1 MSPIQLVWFKR
12 DLRVC
17 DHAALSEAARRGP
30 VLPLYIAE
38 PGLWAQPD
46 AAGRH
51 WGFIAE
57 SLTELTSD
65 LAAIGQPLVVR
76 IGEAIPVLQD
86 LLDRLPIE
94 AVWSHEE
101 TGNGWTYARD
111 QAVADL
117 LRARGLPWNELPQ
130 NGVVRRLPSR
140 DLWSRSWEQ
149 RMGATLAPPP
159 VLRPLDQDLARGLGD
174 RGLGVIPE
182 APDLGLAHDPC
193 PGRQPGGRREGQR
206 LLDEFLAERG
216 ERYHKEMSS
225 PLTAF
230 DACSRLSAHL
240 AYGTLSMREVVQA
253 TRLRR
258 AQVKALAKAQASGRS
273 TWAGALAA
281 FEGRLHW
288 HCHFMQKLE
297 SEPRIEFENM
307 QRACDG
313 LRPTEPDRT
322 SLDAWCAGQTGF
334 PLVDACMRALADT
347 GWINFRMR
355 AMLVSFSSYQLW
367 QHWREP
373 GLHLARRF
381 TDYEPG
387 IHWSQV
393 QMQSGTTGINTL
405 RIYNPVKQSR
415 DQDPSGVFIRRWV
428 PELGGV
434 PDSWIHEP
442 WRMPA
447 VEQSAFGCRIGRD
460 YPAPMVDH
468 EASAREARRRLGSM
482 RRTSEARAQSRDVL
496 REHGSRRRGTG
507 ARRRAGGQTPPETS

>member
-1 MSPIQLVWFKR
+1 MMAPVQLVWFKR
-12 DLRVC
+12 DLRVF
-17 DHAALSEAARRGP
+17 DHAPLAQAARRGP

-51 WGFIAE
+51 WAFVAE
-57 SLTELTSD
+57 SLAELHAD
-65 LAAIGQPLVVR
+65 LSALGQPLVVR
-76 IGEAIPVLQD
+76 FGEAASVLQD
-86 LLDRLPIE
+86 LLDRLPI
-94 AVWSHEE
+94 AALWSHEE

-111 QAVADL
+111 RAVADL
-117 LRARGLPWNELPQ
+117 LRARGLPWHELPQ

-140 DLWSRSWEQ
+140 DRWSRTWER
-149 RMGATLAPPP
+149 RMGATLEPPP
-159 VLRPLDQDLARGLGD
+159 VLVPLDTSLAGD
-174 RGLGVIPE
+174 GAVSIPSGR
-182 APDLGLAHDPC
+182 DLGLPEDPC
-193 PGRQPGGRREGQR
+193 PGRQPGGRQAAQG
-206 LLDEFLAERG
+206 LLESFLAQRG

-240 AYGTLSMREVVQA
+240 AYGTLSVREAVQA

-258 AQVKALAKAQASGRS
+258 AQVRDQVKTQASGRG
-273 TWAGALAA
+273 TWAGALSA

-297 SEPRIEFENM
+297 SDPRIEWDNM

-313 LRPTEPDRT
+313 LRPLEPDPT
-322 SLDAWCAGQTGF
+322 LLDAWCAGQTGF
-334 PLVDACMRALADT
+334 PLVDACMRALAHT

-387 IHWSQV
+387 IHWSQM

-415 DQDPSGVFIRRWV
+415 DQDPEGRFIRRWL
-428 PELGGV
+428 PELAGV
-434 PDSWIHEP
+434 PDDHIHEP
-442 WRMPA
+442 WRMSA
-447 VEQSAFGCRIGRD
+447 VEQAASGCRIGGD
-460 YPAPMVDH
+460 YPAPVVDH
-468 EASAREARRRLGSM
+468 EASAREARRRIGAV
-482 RRTSEARAQSRDVL
+482 RRTPDARAQSREVF
-496 REHGSRRRGTG
+496 REHGSRRRGLG
-507 ARRRAGGQTPPETS
+507 ARAQAGDSTRGRIS